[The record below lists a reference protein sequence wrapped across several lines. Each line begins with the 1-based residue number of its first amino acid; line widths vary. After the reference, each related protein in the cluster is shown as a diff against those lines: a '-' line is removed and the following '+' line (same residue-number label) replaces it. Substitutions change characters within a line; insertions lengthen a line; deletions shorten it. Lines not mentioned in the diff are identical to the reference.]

1 MSIKFQEKASYNNY
15 RYVIFGQ
22 FRPSFRDELRPGLG
36 VKCDFGDKDVF
47 KQKGFRW
54 DPTQKIWFKETLKG
68 KDLKPVLLE
77 ILSLSSFVVE
87 RGELII
93 VASHPRIIEEMEK
106 ICEEFENNEN
116 KETEKLPDGLVK
128 TWLVQE
134 HDEKNYD
141 FQHSD
146 RIGCGDDSE
155 GLPQLQGEVVL
166 SNGKKQRVV
175 LALSSFGIVDSL
187 EAELGGERRFGDYYA
202 VPWQDPLDRTA
213 FPFWEDWQDQLEDE
227 ESEEVDKVQPLEYTM
242 SVTLKTN
249 KSGTKTLIISIE
261 KTEHFDTALRWVK
274 MLIGREWDAQSKKWT
289 APLKKN
295 ENALKEL
302 FSDSHE
308 PRPYIWSSRVKFSDG
323 ILQELKTLQ
332 SNG

>member
-1 MSIKFQEKASYNNY
+1 MKIKFQEKESYNNY
-15 RYVIFGQ
+15 KYVIFGQ
-22 FRPSFRDELRPGLG
+22 FRPSFRDSLRPGLG
-36 VKCDFGDKDVF
+36 VKCDFQDKDVF
-47 KQKGFRW
+47 KEKGFRW

-77 ILSLSSFVVE
+77 ILSASSFVVE

-93 VASHPRIIEEMEK
+93 IASHTRVIEEIKK
-106 ICEEFENNEN
+106 ICGEFEVAQNTET
-116 KETEKLPDGLVK
+116 KELPDGLVK

-134 HDEKNYD
+134 YDEKNYD

-155 GLPQLQGEVVL
+155 GLPQLQGEVIL
-166 SNGKKQRVV
+166 SNGKSQRVV
-175 LALSSFGIVDSL
+175 LKVSSFGIVDSL
-187 EAELGGERRFGDYYA
+187 ESELGGERRFGDYYA
-202 VPWQDPLDRTA
+202 VPWQNPLDRTA
-213 FPFWEDWQDQLEDE
+213 FPFWEDWQEELEDE
-227 ESEEVDKVQPLEYTM
+227 ESEEVDKVQPKEYTM
-242 SVTLKTN
+242 SLSLKTN
-249 KSGTKTLIISIE
+249 KSGTKTLIFSIE

-274 MLIGREWDAQSKKWT
+274 MLIGRKWDAQSKKWN

-302 FSDSHE
+302 FFDSQE

-323 ILQELKTLQ
+323 VFEEIQALV
-332 SNG
+332 